1 MRVGGGH
8 MDHGAC
14 HDHLRSAHLE
24 VGKHKL
30 CRHWRGEQNSVE
42 CEEGDS
48 FCLGHDVESHCPL
61 VRRDWSGDNAGGRFR
76 E

>member
-14 HDHLRSAHLE
+14 HDHLRSACLK

-30 CRHWRGEQNSVE
+30 CRHWRGEHNSVE